1 VRNSRFAVASRYQLI
16 GLGLLVAVLLALVA
30 LPGRSQA
37 ATEPFKIDFD
47 QSTMQVGLLSD
58 LPLGEL
64 ASTASLEG
72 TIDDQGNVTVPKGK
86 FTLPEIGITDPLTVK
101 MFMGIE
107 SDATGTFNAQTGALV
122 LNAKA
127 GVWVSV
133 NLPELFDALDTLG
146 LDVSGQLG
154 PLAGIIGGVGD
165 LTCGF
170 SPMDVTFTT
179 GETSLGSGSPF
190 TKGPLGPGALTAEWS
205 QLGPFSGKTKILGLI
220 DVCQAIKQYAPSLI
234 EGWNRSRQHRPRLA
248 AQQPRQRQPRP
259 ELTHPDQDPGRER
272 ARGRPSRQ
280 PGAEALGLTEASQG
294 QGRQEGFLHGQG
306 QEQRQGSGHRSQ
318 DLCEDARGIGGRR
331 RALPDARQG
340 NGRRHPDP
348 AFQDQDRQEAQEA
361 GQGRLHGPGFK
372 CRAIERLGPPADP
385 PLSRRESGSRQR
397 SRALRIGPILGW
409 RGRQPS
415 VSTAGQMFDDRS
427 RLIV

>member
-1 VRNSRFAVASRYQLI
+1 MRNSRFAVASRYQLI

-234 EGWNRSRQHRPRLA
+234 EG
-248 AQQPRQRQPRP
+248 
-259 ELTHPDQDPGRER
+259 
-272 ARGRPSRQ
+272 
-280 PGAEALGLTEASQG
+280 ALS
-294 QGRQEGFLHGQG
+294 
-306 QEQRQGSGHRSQ
+306 GS
-318 DLCEDARGIGGRR
+318 
-331 RALPDARQG
+331 LPDGIDLG
-340 NGRRHPDP
+340 NIDL
-348 AFQDQDRQEAQEA
+348 ASLLNNLDNVN
-361 GQGRLHGPGFK
+361 
-372 CRAIERLGPPADP
+372 LGPSSLTLTRTLDENVPEVVPPASP
-385 PLSRRESGSRQR
+385 
-397 SRALRIGPILGW
+397 ALKL
-409 RGRQPS
+409 S
-415 VSTAGQMFDDRS
+415 VSPKR
-427 RLIV
+427 